1 MKFTTLVSLT
11 ALTVGALSGP
21 LAAAPAMIDIGAA
34 FEQALADQDGIV
46 TVRQG
51 SDDRREERAERRER
65 RDDRREDR
73 RDRREDRDEDDE
85 SDDDHDEGND
95 DDEYDDSGNDGN
107 DDSGNDGW
115 DDSDNDGWDDSGND
129 GTDDS
134 GSGRD
139 EPRIPG
145 GSGCDDPED
154 ILEHPECQ
162 V

>member
-85 SDDDHDEGND
+85 SDDDHDEDDESDDDHDEGND
-95 DDEYDDSGNDGN
+95 DDEYDDSG
-107 DDSGNDGW
+107 
-115 DDSDNDGWDDSGND
+115 NDGWDDSGND

>member
-1 MKFTTLVSLT
+1 MKFTTLVSL
-11 ALTVGALSGP
+11 AAITVGALSGP
-21 LAAAPAMIDIGAA
+21 LAAAPAMIDIGTA
-34 FEQALADQDGIV
+34 FEQALAQGDLV
-46 TVRQG
+46 SVRHG
-51 SDDRREERAERRER
+51 GDDRREDRAERRER
-65 RDDRREDR
+65 RDDRREER
-73 RDRREDRDEDDE
+73 RDRREDRD
-85 SDDDHDEGND
+85 DDDND
-95 DDEYDDSGNDGN
+95 DDDDDSY